1 MKYIIK
7 MRTGLNEYGTR
18 VNDGNG
24 SPLGTLIEFAGN
36 QSTPLTFESIA
47 DAEIYAQD
55 HELPN
60 YVIEPLNESTQGKQL
75 LNG

>member
-7 MRTGLNEYGTR
+7 MRTGINEYGTR
-18 VNDGNG
+18 VRDEYG

-36 QSTPLTFESIA
+36 QSTPLVFSSIA

-60 YVIEPLNESTQGKQL
+60 YVIETLNEETTGTQL